1 MPLLKLPPTASA
13 IFDQHR
19 DFLRENSELPVYSL
33 PGIAQPKD
41 IEDLC
46 QAATESFL
54 AGEGEGE
61 DPAITFLAPAPAT
74 RLSPG
79 STVQEILDAHV
90 EFFSTRPSAADGDD
104 DHLNPQPAK
113 PETHFFPFAFIVL
126 EDANWHTNGVTVVF
140 CHDDENFD
148 DDDFTDDEDNPDSGD
163 SWRVDECE
171 VSLQALAGVCRDL
184 VCDREEWTLI
194 ENEVGR
200 PTRRTGNRRYLAE
213 RDEAWSA
220 ESISSEMARWSSS
233 H

>member
-1 MPLLKLPPTASA
+1 MPLLKLPPTAST
-13 IFDQHR
+13 IFNQHR
-19 DFLRENSELPVYSL
+19 DFSRENSKLPVYSL
-33 PGIAQPKD
+33 PGIAQGKD

-46 QAATESFL
+46 QTATTFFL

-79 STVQEILDAHV
+79 NTVQEILDAHIA
-90 EFFSTRPSAADGDD
+90 SLSINYSAGDGDD
-104 DHLNPQPAK
+104 NSLNPQSAK
-113 PETHFFPFAFIVL
+113 PEYHFFPFAFIVL
-126 EDANWHTNGVTVVF
+126 EDANWRANGVTVVF
-140 CHDDENFD
+140 CHDD
-148 DDDFTDDEDNPDSGD
+148 DDFIDDEDIPESGD
-163 SWRVDECE
+163 LWHVDECE